1 MTALRRQLRA
11 AFASGVNIAA
21 TLALLAACR
30 SSMAADQAPG
40 PIWEINLDTQGE
52 RNAEGWTITA
62 PAVEVIYQW
71 RPRLALTASSSWTI
85 ARPHEAQP
93 TSGLGSGRIGF
104 KWLLHDDQA
113 NALSVLLRPQV
124 ERALTSS
131 SIRRGLASPNRAF
144 ALPVEVKFHAAGTA
158 VEVLAGRTFIEAD
171 PDAWTTELK
180 VIRPC
185 LPDAECVLA
194 VERAF
199 GPAAA
204 QQTLVA
210 VGLEWKLSEPV
221 TLKTSVGRQFGHG
234 PGLQTTCALLLG
246 LKISY

>member
-11 AFASGVNIAA
+11 AFDSGVTMTA

-30 SSMAADQAPG
+30 PSMAADQ
-40 PIWEINLDTQGE
+40 PIWEINLDTTGE

-71 RPRLALTASSSWTI
+71 RARLALTARGSWTI
-85 ARPHEAQP
+85 TRPHEGQP
-93 TSGLGSGRIGF
+93 ASGLGSGSVGF
-104 KWLLHDDQA
+104 KWLLHDGQA
-113 NALSVLLRPQV
+113 NALSVALWPQV

-131 SIRRGLASPNRAF
+131 SVRRGLASPNRAF
-144 ALPVEVKFHAAGTA
+144 ALPVEVKFHAAGTD

-171 PDAWTTELK
+171 RDEWSTELK
-180 VIRPC
+180 VTRPC
-185 LPDAECVLA
+185 LPHADCVLA
-194 VERAF
+194 AERTF

-204 QQTLVA
+204 HQALVT

-221 TLKTSVGRQFGHG
+221 TLKASVGRQFGQG
-234 PGLQTTCALLLG
+234 PGLQTKRALLLG
-246 LKISY
+246 LKIAY